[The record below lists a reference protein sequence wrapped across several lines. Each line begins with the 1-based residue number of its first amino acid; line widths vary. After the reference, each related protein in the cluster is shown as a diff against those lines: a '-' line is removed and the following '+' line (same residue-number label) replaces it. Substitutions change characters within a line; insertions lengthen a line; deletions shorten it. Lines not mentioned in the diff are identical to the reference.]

1 MAKVH
6 YQLSSGNLS
15 NFLLL
20 DLEEDLR
27 NEFMEL
33 IKKEKPE
40 NPTNDERWKKFIY
53 SRGDEFLGFKYCPF
67 YKENIK
73 ILRDK
78 KKQEIEVF
86 NSKYFELFE
95 LFKNVDQV
103 IEIVYNEDKI
113 AFKATTDGE
122 EVAEFN
128 SEKDNVLTTLFANIS
143 ENTEEEVKR
152 NLPLIDYNRQQLENP
167 DNIFYNKILNQ
178 FYSDL
183 RQLFNLGEANWNGP
197 NEYITGIEFDVFGTK
212 VFGEG
217 YLAEAK
223 FDKTGIVWKLTK
235 KEDDD
240 Y

>member
-27 NEFMEL
+27 N
-33 IKKEKPE
+33 
-40 NPTNDERWKKFIY
+40 DERWKKFIY
-53 SRGDEFLGFKYCPF
+53 SRGDEFLGFKYCLF

-95 LFKNVDQV
+95 LFKNVDQG